1 MDRSSRR
8 DYQDKLTSSR
18 LRGLEMQHFS
28 YQIDPYDFQTLLSNC
43 CWVCEGWVEVTF
55 EYPESS
61 LR

>member
-1 MDRSSRR
+1 
-8 DYQDKLTSSR
+8 
-18 LRGLEMQHFS
+18 MQHFS